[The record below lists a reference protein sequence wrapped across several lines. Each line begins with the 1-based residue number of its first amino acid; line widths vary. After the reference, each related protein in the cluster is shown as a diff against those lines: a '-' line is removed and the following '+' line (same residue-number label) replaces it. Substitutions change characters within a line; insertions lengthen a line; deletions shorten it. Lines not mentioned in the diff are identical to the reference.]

1 MHETW
6 DTSSVPGSGSSPPG
20 SLVSQSCP
28 TLEPHRPQPMG
39 CHFLFQKIFVTQG
52 SNPHL
57 LSPEL
62 AGGFFTTEPPTR
74 KWNPLPVFL
83 PGKFHGQRGLAGC
96 WGHKE
101 LDITELLSIHTHT
114 HTHTELFYNVVL
126 VSALQQSG
134 SAIRVYIYMYIYIL
148 YMIYYFF
155 FRKNI
160 FCSLNLFW
168 SKNYFEQNYYICV
181 AVKSFIFKMLRLI
194 SEFLL
199 SS

>member
-114 HTHTELFYNVVL
+114 HTHTHRVVL
-126 VSALQQSG
+126 QCCISFCSTAKWISYTC
-134 SAIRVYIYMYIYIL
+134 VYIYVYIYI
-148 YMIYYFF
+148 IYDLLFF
-155 FRKNI
+155 FQEKY
-160 FCSLNLFW
+160 FLFFKSLLKQELFW
-168 SKNYFEQNYYICV
+168 TKLLYLCGSQ
-181 AVKSFIFKMLRLI
+181 IFHL
-194 SEFLL
+194 
-199 SS
+199 